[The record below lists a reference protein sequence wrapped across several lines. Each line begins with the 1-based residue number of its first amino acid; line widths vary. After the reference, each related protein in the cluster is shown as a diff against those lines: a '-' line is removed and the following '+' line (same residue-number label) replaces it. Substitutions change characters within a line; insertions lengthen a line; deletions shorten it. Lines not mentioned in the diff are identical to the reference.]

1 VRQAAAKAAQDAGL
15 LDVADD
21 LGIALPTVTSAIT
34 DQGSA
39 LDTTRAKLK
48 AFIEEHTT
56 RRENNYGIV
65 TETLDAE
72 AQSAQNALKA
82 LNGLAGQTTSTAG
95 DSMQLAEATGQ
106 AAGGMGVAAGAAQQ
120 LMANLQDTA
129 DAAGEARQQ
138 TDLFKTSLDILTGQN
153 VSLLDVQSQLYDALA
168 AASDAMTKEGGAVL
182 EASGA
187 LDLHTVNGRKAADV
201 LLDVRNSGNE
211 LIATMIQ
218 QGATTADVSKADLI
232 CGRVSSRPR
241 TRWASPGATQTSS
254 PTRSSASPASAM
266 TTITADTS
274 QANNALNDLA
284 DRLAKMGAV
293 ATVQF
298 NTANARDGFAA
309 RKALGGPIFGPG
321 TGTSDSIPALLSN
334 GEHVITAR
342 EVQAAGGHGVIQAWR
357 KSLVQGFA
365 DGGAVSGWTIPVG
378 LAKETLAGLE
388 KRLTPTI
395 PGPGGSVQRW
405 AGLVAQALGL
415 LGQPGSLVGAV
426 LQLIQHESGGNPN
439 AINLTDSNARA
450 GHPSQGLMQTIPG
463 TFAAYAGQ
471 FRGLGITNPLA
482 NIFAGLNYGIH
493 RYGSVMGIP
502 GIKSLAAG
510 GGYKPYDSGGLL
522 EPGYT
527 LAYNGTGKAETVRTA
542 GQEAAL
548 QQPVQVRVFIGERE
562 LTDIVRVEAIGVAT
576 DVLTMQTSRGS
587 YNG

>member
-1 VRQAAAKAAQDAGL
+1 
-15 LDVADD
+15 
-21 LGIALPTVTSAIT
+21 
-34 DQGSA
+34 
-39 LDTTRAKLK
+39 
-48 AFIEEHTT
+48 
-56 RRENNYGIV
+56 
-65 TETLDAE
+65 
-72 AQSAQNALKA
+72 
-82 LNGLAGQTTSTAG
+82 
-95 DSMQLAEATGQ
+95 
-106 AAGGMGVAAGAAQQ
+106 
-120 LMANLQDTA
+120 
-129 DAAGEARQQ
+129 
-138 TDLFKTSLDILTGQN
+138 
-153 VSLLDVQSQLYDALA
+153 
-168 AASDAMTKEGGAVL
+168 
-182 EASGA
+182 
-187 LDLHTVNGRKAADV
+187 
-201 LLDVRNSGNE
+201 
-211 LIATMIQ
+211 
-218 QGATTADVSKADLI
+218 
-232 CGRVSSRPR
+232 
-241 TRWASPGATQTSS
+241 
-254 PTRSSASPASAM
+254 
-266 TTITADTS
+266 
-274 QANNALNDLA
+274 
-284 DRLAKMGAV
+284 MGAV